1 MSADSAR
8 RADTHAFLTRVD
20 VALEQDQLTRALRL
34 ILSNFSKFPDSS
46 PLRERVALALA
57 QRGRKKEAVAIYELV
72 ARHYANAGHPT
83 RCLAS
88 IKQMTA
94 LQPDM
99 TMLLDHFSALYS
111 VRSPYLDAEADASS
125 PTLPTEPLDLSG
137 KEPQLPEDDLLDLA
151 VERAQQKRGLASQ
164 PKQLPALPLL
174 STLPTETLR
183 RVLDRIDYEIFPE
196 TQPVLSAGEV
206 SADLLW
212 TVDDTLLV
220 RHDDTYSRIPS
231 GALLGLGG
239 FGRPAS
245 KNEHTV
251 TSTPGAEVLR
261 LSKASIDAISAQHS
275 DFPNRLA
282 TLRRFALTERML
294 SSHALFEPLEGNE
307 RVALIE
313 RFVGLHIRKG
323 EPLIKQEAGS
333 PGLFIIL
340 EGRVDIVRKDDE
352 WEITI
357 ATLGAGEVFG
367 EIGLVSSKPAVAGCV
382 SATDS
387 FMLFLERSEFDAA
400 AAEHPALARFAVR
413 LAEERLADV
422 GSTLSAEDL
431 AEIE

>member
-1 MSADSAR
+1 MSAESAR

-34 ILSNFSKFPDSS
+34 ILSNFSKFPDAS

-57 QRGRKKEAVAIYELV
+57 HRGRKKEAVAIYELV
-72 ARHYANAGHPT
+72 ARHYANSGHPT

-111 VRSPYLDAEADASS
+111 VRSPYLDAEADPSS
-125 PTLPTEPLDLSG
+125 PSLPTEPLDLSA

-183 RVLDRIDYEIFPE
+183 RVLDEIDYEIFPE
-196 TQPVLSAGEV
+196 TQPVLAEGEV
-206 SADLLW
+206 STDLLW

-220 RHDDTYSRIPS
+220 RHDDEYARVPS

-261 LSKASIDAISAQHS
+261 LSKSSIEAISGQHA

-282 TLRRFALTERML
+282 TLRRFALTERMIATHPFFAEL
-294 SSHALFEPLEGNE
+294 DPPT
-307 RVALIE
+307 RVDLVE
-313 RFVGLHIRKG
+313 RFIGLHVRKG
-323 EPLIKQEAGS
+323 EPLIRQEAGS

-340 EGRVDIVRKDDE
+340 EGRVDIVRKDDD

-382 SATDS
+382 AATDGV
-387 FMLFLERSEFDAA
+387 MLFLERAEFDAA
-400 AAEHPALARFAVR
+400 AANHPALARYAVR

-422 GSTLSAEDL
+422 DSTLSADDL
-431 AEIE
+431 SEIE